1 MKVLDQMSGLKAS
14 AGDPATHLA
23 FLIGLSILAA
33 NNLCR
38 GGLTADQLHF
48 LILTHALNAFRL
60 FLRTIVMQWS
70 VLRPN
75 WRYRLEM
82 GMRIYQIGCIMINL
96 WATMTVQDQFFS
108 GTKDDAC
115 SEREAGIAHK
125 VFLLEISFFYA

>member
-23 FLIGLSILAA
+23 FLIGLSIVAA

-38 GGLTADQLHF
+38 GGITADQLHF
-48 LILTHALNAFRL
+48 LILTHALNAFRIVI
-60 FLRTIVMQWS
+60 RTLAMQWS
-70 VLRPN
+70 VVRPN

-82 GMRIYQIGCIMINL
+82 GMRIYRIGCIIINL
-96 WATMTVQDQFFS
+96 WTTMTVQDQFFS
-108 GTKDDAC
+108 GTKDEMC
-115 SEREAGIAHK
+115 TEKEAGIAHK